1 MADPFNVPISI
12 RRYRDFYLSVQE
24 KTELG
29 NPWDLRGFTIAM
41 CVKVNIT
48 DPDNKALYLSESFYA
63 SNLAFGQYSFLIPH
77 TTTSGSGWN
86 VSSAAYEVVYKDPT
100 NIIQTR
106 IEGTATIGPSVIIA
120 VP

>member
-1 MADPFNVPISI
+1 MAVPANVPINI
-12 RRYRDFYLSVQE
+12 RRWRDFLLSVNE

-29 NPWDLRGFTIAM
+29 NPWDLRGYSICMA
-41 CVKVNIT
+41 VKANIG
-48 DPDNKALYLSESFYA
+48 DPDSKALYLSENFYS

-106 IEGTATIGPSVIIA
+106 IEGTATIQTSVVVA